1 MSDWKR
7 VCCAVDFSDPSKLAL
22 NEAAEPT
29 RRAEG
34 DLTILHVHVASP
46 AVAGDLLQPAPEIF
60 GLEEEELERELAAC
74 RAEAERILGRPV
86 RTALV
91 AGNAAAEIVR
101 FARREPLDLLVL
113 ATHGRTGLGRL
124 IMGSVAERVVRNA
137 PCAVLVVRPRE
148 QSRAEDVEEAAMYGA
163 P

>member
-1 MSDWKR
+1 M
-7 VCCAVDFSDPSKLAL
+7 
-22 NEAAEPT
+22 
-29 RRAEG
+29 
-34 DLTILHVHVASP
+34 
-46 AVAGDLLQPAPEIF
+46 
-60 GLEEEELERELAAC
+60 
-74 RAEAERILGRPV
+74 
-86 RTALV
+86 
-91 AGNAAAEIVR
+91 
-101 FARREPLDLLVL
+101 L